1 MSETTDRSA
10 KIKSAN
16 FRLVIGTLAGAS
28 ILFSS
33 ASLGLTVYNIYRGNG
48 GNSFLYSLFDG
59 NYTSFAEG
67 TVAEVSSRVA
77 PSVVSI
83 LTETRTTNWFGQDTT
98 SSAAGTGVIVTAD
111 GYVLTNKH
119 VVEGAK
125 KIEIVTSDGT
135 TYSDVTLIGTDPL
148 NDVAFIKINNVRDL
162 TPAMLGDSKTLQT
175 GQQVIAIGNAL
186 GQYHNTVTQGIIS
199 GTGRDLIAGD
209 KSNSSYYERLSDMI
223 QTDAAI
229 NGGNSG
235 GPLLNGAGQVIGI
248 NTAVYS
254 DGNGIGFAI
263 PISAVKG
270 MLKTIINTGKAERAY
285 IGVSYVNITPSVQKQ
300 YNLSASRGAYVG
312 GSPAVIKDSPA
323 DRAGLVDGDIIT
335 GVNGIEVGTSGSLA
349 TLIGEYGVGDTVELT
364 YLRNGEEHTTKLT
377 LEAYTV
383 SE

>member
-1 MSETTDRSA
+1 MSENKERSE

-16 FRLVIGTLAGAS
+16 FRLVIGTMAGSAL
-28 ILFSS
+28 LFSGV
-33 ASLGLTVYNIYRGNG
+33 SLGLSIYNTYRSNG
-48 GNSFLYSLFDG
+48 GTSFLYSLFDG
-59 NYTSFAEG
+59 NYTSFTDG
-67 TVAEVSSRVA
+67 TVAEVSNRVA

-83 LTETRTTNWFGQDTT
+83 LTETRTNWFGQDTT
-98 SSAAGTGVIVTAD
+98 SSAAGTGVIVTSN

-125 KIEIVTSDGT
+125 KIEIVTSDGA
-135 TYSDVTLIGTDPL
+135 TYSDVTLVGTDPL
-148 NDVAFIKINNVRDL
+148 NDIAFIKINSASNF
-162 TPAMLGDSKTLQT
+162 TPATLGDSKTLQT

-199 GTGRDLIAGD
+199 GTGRDLIASD
-209 KSNSSYYERLSDMI
+209 KSNASYYERLSDMI

-270 MLKTIINTGKAERAY
+270 MLRTIINTGKAERAY
-285 IGVSYVNITPSVQKQ
+285 IGVSYVNITPSVKEQ
-300 YNLSASRGAYVG
+300 YSLASSRGAYVS
-312 GSPAVIKDSPA
+312 GSPAIIKDSPA
-323 DRAGLVDGDIIT
+323 DRAGLADGDIIT
-335 GVNGIEVGTSGSLA
+335 RVNGVEVGTSGSLA

-364 YLRNGEEHTTKLT
+364 YLRNGEERTTKLT
-377 LEAYTV
+377 LEAYKAP
-383 SE
+383 E